1 VVANL
6 DDGTNLMYLLFPQG
20 PSNDFTIGDGGGGV
34 GGGGGGGGGGGVLRC
49 GLSRDLVIY
58 FMYMHVLLS

>member
-34 GGGGGGGGGGGVLRC
+34 GGGGLRC

>member
-1 VVANL
+1 MVANL

-20 PSNDFTIGDGGGGV
+20 PSNDFTIGDGGGG
-34 GGGGGGGGGGGVLRC
+34 GGGVLRC